1 MIGSLRGT
9 LTCKRPDRIVI
20 DVRGVGYVVQ
30 VPLSVLSILPE
41 EGKDVFVHVHTHL
54 KEDALV
60 LYGFRTDE
68 ERRVFTTLIGIS
80 GIGPR
85 IALNIL
91 SSFSHEA
98 FYEAVNSE
106 NVDILCKVPGLGKK
120 TAHRLI
126 LELRGK
132 LPAQEREETRAF
144 DDALSALVNLGY
156 HKTLAREALE
166 KAYGNGARDIEGLL
180 RESLKLLV
188 KER

>member
-1 MIGSLRGT
+1 MIGSLKGT
-9 LTCKRPDRIVI
+9 LACKRPDRIII
-20 DVRGVGYVVQ
+20 DVHGVGYVLQ
-30 VPLSVLSILPE
+30 VPLSVLSSLPQ
-41 EGKDVFVHVHTHL
+41 EGREVAFHVHTHL

-68 ERRVFTTLIGIS
+68 ERRVFSTLIGIS

-91 SSFSHEA
+91 SSISHEA

-132 LPAQEREETRAF
+132 LPAQEREGSRVF
-144 DDALSALVNLGY
+144 DDTLSALVNLGY
-156 HKTLAREALE
+156 HKGLARDALE
-166 KAYGNGARDIEGLL
+166 KAYANGITDIEGLL